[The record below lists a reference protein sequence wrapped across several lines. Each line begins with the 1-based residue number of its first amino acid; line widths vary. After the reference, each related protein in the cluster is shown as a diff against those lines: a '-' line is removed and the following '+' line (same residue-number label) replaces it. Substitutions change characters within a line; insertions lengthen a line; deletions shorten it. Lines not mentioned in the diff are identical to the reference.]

1 MAENENI
8 LVAEHLEK
16 SFGRG
21 SARVHVLRGLDFT
34 VRRGEFLAAMGPSGC
49 GKSTLLHILGLMS
62 SPDSGRVCL
71 NGQPVRFDKSTSAQL
86 RREHIGFVF
95 QRFNLLGVL
104 NALDNVRISLRVR
117 GLASDGRS
125 RQVLEQ
131 LGLADV
137 AHRKPGQMSVGE
149 QQRLAVARAL
159 AHEPEIIL
167 ADEPTGNLD
176 SQNTQDLLDLLRQIN
191 REHERTIV
199 MVTHSPQAAAVAD
212 RVVHMRDGK
221 IVDTNV

>member
-21 SARVHVLRGLDFT
+21 LARVHVLRGLDFT